1 MTMRALLLHLSRLM
15 TCAALLSAAV
25 ALAGP
30 WTQEELLQSNKR
42 LRVTEGVIPCSV
54 GESRVIIL
62 FDDAGTAAALV
73 ADEASKD
80 VRRLARS
87 IELGETRESV
97 SGNCLVLLRESD
109 ASKPLSRLAD
119 NTPLQAIAFL
129 LDSDFY
135 TPTAL
140 QTDGRVLW
148 ATGKRQSVDLLL
160 PLTGKD
166 RIGGAELKT
175 DMELT
180 DFAGNVLARKL
191 GYEKGSD
198 NAAAK
203 TAAAGKLR
211 AERVYY
217 CHKHD
222 HAYLAAIGGHAFF
235 FEGNRDT
242 LQALT
247 QKREELSFPGISAE
261 LKRPAPPAPASE
273 ETPQAHKMTPKEA
286 LRAFIDRLNKL

>member
-15 TCAALLSAAV
+15 ACAALLTAEV
-25 ALAGP
+25 ALAAP

-42 LRVTEGVIPCSV
+42 LRVTEGVIPCTV
-54 GESRVIIL
+54 GEARVIIL
-62 FDDAGTAAALV
+62 FDDEGTAAALV

-80 VRRLARS
+80 VRRLAGS
-87 IELGETRESV
+87 IELGATREAV

-109 ASKPLSRLAD
+109 AGKPLSRMAA

-129 LDSDFY
+129 LESDFY

-140 QTDGRVLW
+140 QADGRVLW
-148 ATGKRQSVDLLL
+148 ATGKRQSIDLLL
-160 PLTGKD
+160 PLTGRD
-166 RIGGAELKT
+166 GIGGAELKT
-175 DMELT
+175 DIELT

-203 TAAAGKLR
+203 TAAANKLR
-211 AERVYY
+211 ADRVYY

-222 HAYLAAIGGHAFF
+222 HAYLAAIGGRAFF

-247 QKREELSFPGISAE
+247 QKREELSFPRISAE